1 MLLCSVLWMISHF
14 KTVPS
19 ITWPLNLTIRT
30 FFNVT
35 FVGGGS
41 SSQQGQ
47 SHSSGQTHASGQP
60 QEAGELDCVFL
71 FNNLVVGAYMCLS

>member
-1 MLLCSVLWMISHF
+1 MISHF

-19 ITWPLNLTIRT
+19 ITWSLNLTIRT
-30 FFNVT
+30 FCNVT

-60 QEAGELDCVFL
+60 QEAGELDCVF
-71 FNNLVVGAYMCLS
+71 CSIT

>member
-1 MLLCSVLWMISHF
+1 MISRF

>member
-1 MLLCSVLWMISHF
+1 MISHF

-30 FFNVT
+30 FCNVT

-60 QEAGELDCVFL
+60 QEAGELDCVFC
-71 FNNLVVGAYMCLS
+71 AIT

>member
-1 MLLCSVLWMISHF
+1 MISHF

-30 FFNVT
+30 FNVT

-60 QEAGELDCVFL
+60 QEAGELDCGF
-71 FNNLVVGAYMCLS
+71 CSIT

>member
-1 MLLCSVLWMISHF
+1 MISHF

-19 ITWPLNLTIRT
+19 ITWPLNLTIHT
-30 FFNVT
+30 FFNVN

-60 QEAGELDCVFL
+60 QEAGELDCVF
-71 FNNLVVGAYMCLS
+71 CSIT

>member
-1 MLLCSVLWMISHF
+1 MISHF

>member
-1 MLLCSVLWMISHF
+1 MISHF

-60 QEAGELDCVFL
+60 QEAGELDCIFL

>member
-1 MLLCSVLWMISHF
+1 MISRF

-47 SHSSGQTHASGQP
+47 SHSSGQTHASGQT
-60 QEAGELDCVFL
+60 QEAGELDCIFL